1 MNRAT
6 GLSPLKTLLSTL
18 MLTGML
24 AACTA
29 DMNELT
35 RYIAEV
41 KQRPADPIE
50 PIPPV
55 ATYTPHV
62 YGSSGLRNP
71 FASEI
76 SGEEASPEEG
86 GDESNGIRPDNNRS
100 REYLE
105 QFSLDT
111 LSMVGTFSRG
121 ESDWSLIRDPDGVIH
136 RVATENYLGQ
146 NHGRVTSVRPDRVEL
161 TELISNGN
169 GGWLERSTSVAM
181 DDS

>member
-1 MNRAT
+1 MNGAT
-6 GLSPLKTLLSTL
+6 KLSYMKNFIGMVLLSAL
-18 MLTGML
+18 L
-24 AACTA
+24 AGCSG
-29 DMNELT
+29 DMDELN
-35 RYIAEV
+35 RYISEV
-41 KQRPADPIE
+41 KERPADPIE

-62 YGSSGLRNP
+62 YLSSGERNP
-71 FASEI
+71 FSSEL
-76 SGEEASPEEG
+76 SGEALVDEEESP
-86 GDESNGIRPDNNRS
+86 GDGGIRPDINRS
-100 REYLE
+100 KEYLE

-136 RVATENYLGQ
+136 RVAIDNYLGQ
-146 NHGRVTSVRPDRVEL
+146 NHGRVSSVFPDRVEL

>member
-1 MNRAT
+1 MNGAT
-6 GLSPLKTLLSTL
+6 GLSHLKTLVAAMLLASILS
-18 MLTGML
+18 
-24 AACTA
+24 ACTT
-29 DMNELT
+29 DMDELT
-35 RYIAEV
+35 RYISEV
-41 KQRPADPIE
+41 KERPADPIE

-55 ATYTPHV
+55 ATYTPHL
-62 YGSSGLRNP
+62 YASTGARNP

-76 SGEEASPEEG
+76 TGEEAAGEEEDP
-86 GDESNGIRPDNNRS
+86 GDGIRPDANRS

-136 RVATENYLGQ
+136 RVAIDNYLGQ
-146 NHGRVTSVRPDRVEL
+146 NHGRVTSVFPDRVEL
-161 TELISNGN
+161 TELISSGN